1 MLKFSVCFFMVRFK
15 LNMFQELH
23 IDNDLGHVLSIRIY
37 GIFLF
42 ESFYFLLSPVG
53 ITLKICHYCCTLFRF
68 PAPNHRKVLICGLH
82 LSTCHLPMSL
92 VMKSQAV
99 SNLCEYLCLYPK
111 NKVFNQ
117 DSYMIKY
124 LFLKDHIC
132 ASIEDQLEGESVEA
146 GT

>member
-1 MLKFSVCFFMVRFK
+1 MC
-15 LNMFQELH
+15 H
-23 IDNDLGHVLSIRIY
+23 CCCI
-37 GIFLF
+37 LF
-42 ESFYFLLSPVG
+42 
-53 ITLKICHYCCTLFRF
+53 HF
-68 PAPNHRKVLICGLH
+68 PASDHSKVLICRLH
-82 LSTCHLPMSL
+82 LSIYYLPMSL

-99 SNLCEYLCLYPK
+99 SNLCEYLCSYPK

-117 DSYMIKY
+117 NSYMIKY